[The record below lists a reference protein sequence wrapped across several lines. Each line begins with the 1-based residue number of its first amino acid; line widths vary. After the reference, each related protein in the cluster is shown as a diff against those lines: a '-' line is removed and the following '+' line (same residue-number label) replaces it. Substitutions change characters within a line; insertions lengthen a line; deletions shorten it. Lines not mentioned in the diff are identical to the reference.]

1 MRKGGGMKSGPK
13 TFAKRGGSSAPRRAF
28 ASRSASSWGGN
39 SWGSGSRSPG
49 QGSRSWLSIG
59 GSREP
64 ARDADP
70 QGLSWDEA
78 DGTGGGSGL
87 DLGKALGE
95 GLAHELGNQLGG
107 YSGESRDSAAFWRG
121 IAVCAILVAVIVLVV
136 SAGG

>member
-13 TFAKRGGSSAPRRAF
+13 SFVKRGGSSAPRRAF

-39 SWGSGSRSPG
+39 SWGSRSRSPG
-49 QGSRSWLSIG
+49 GGSRSWLSIG

-64 ARDADP
+64 VREVDP
-70 QGLSWDEA
+70 QGFRWDEA

-87 DLGKALGE
+87 DLGQALGE
-95 GLAHELGNQLGG
+95 GFAHGLGDQIGG
-107 YSGESRDSAAFWRG
+107 YARGSSDSAAFWRG
-121 IAVCAILVAVIVLVV
+121 VAVCAILVALIVLVV